1 MGATTTPKRVRS
13 MKLWK
18 RAAGA
23 IKDRN
28 SIWASSL
35 SSKTPYRNPEVEV
48 AVIKATSHDEGRV
61 DYKNVQCVFQC
72 LRTSPYYT
80 KPLIAAISRR
90 MGRTRSWVVALKG
103 LMLLHGVFCSNVPA
117 VQKIGRL
124 PFDLSDFADRHSALS
139 KAVCV
144 NAFVRTYFSFLDQKS
159 VIAGREWSRVGNKL
173 NEPVPIAHQLMR
185 LDEMQTLLDKLLR
198 VKPLTG
204 ELMQFDLIVEAMD
217 CVIIEIFQIY
227 SCICDGVARVL
238 LRIYDSGKLEAAIA
252 LKILKRATTQGHK
265 LQEYFEFCRKYGI
278 LSASEFPKAVEIPEE
293 DIKELEWIINGA
305 PEKIIEMEVETKD
318 DGDSKTLVLRTI
330 VTQKWEVFDEDVK
343 VCHSGFVDQQ
353 SAIETEPKLVQKQP
367 VIAPM
372 ALPDLI
378 TF

>member
-1 MGATTTPKRVRS
+1 

-35 SSKTPYRNPEVEV
+35 SSKTPYRNPEAEV

-103 LMLLHGVFCSNVPA
+103 LMLMHSVFCSNVPA

-124 PFDLSDFADRHSALS
+124 PFDLSDFADRHSDLS

-293 DIKELEWIINGA
+293 DIKELERIINGA